1 MVDLP
6 PEGLGD
12 VAGRCFRLYLEGV
25 TIFQRYH
32 MTEFPLS
39 NS

>member
-1 MVDLP
+1 MFHALF
-6 PEGLGD
+6 G
-12 VAGRCFRLYLEGV
+12 GV

>member
-1 MVDLP
+1 MY
-6 PEGLGD
+6 LGH
-12 VAGRCFRLYLEGV
+12 VLGFIWGV
-25 TIFQRYH
+25 TMFQRYH